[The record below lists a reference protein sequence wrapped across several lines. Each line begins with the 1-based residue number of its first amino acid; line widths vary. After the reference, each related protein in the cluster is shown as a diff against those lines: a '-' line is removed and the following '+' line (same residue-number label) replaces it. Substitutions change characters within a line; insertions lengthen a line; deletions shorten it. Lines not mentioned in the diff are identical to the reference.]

1 MFKQAINQKEYWL
14 VDYIKLL
21 AAFLVVAIHTGL
33 TISVDNVFLS
43 TFIEFLESLA
53 VPLFFCIAGYLLQ
66 EKLAQNEDEK
76 KIIIKKNLNKYL
88 KLYGMLSIAYFPL
101 TIYGAYQ
108 SILETDNILKVLLN
122 IVRNYLLVGEQF
134 YSWQLWYL
142 LAMILGLGLLFVLPY
157 KKSWY
162 LLVYSCISFALAYFI
177 TEFTYLRVIE
187 FTIVNGRIFTG
198 PSYIMLGMFVYCKKN
213 EFGKVRGLVVP
224 LSACLVSILL
234 KLSYS
239 TTNVAALVAVPW
251 IIGYVMRLFSDC
263 TGSEF
268 PKACRK
274 VSSSIFFSHMY
285 FLFIW
290 MYLLPIKEKGINCF
304 LFVAGL
310 SGLFSISICLFKRI
324 KGMVII

>member
-177 TEFTYLRVIE
+177 TEFTYLR
-187 FTIVNGRIFTG
+187 
-198 PSYIMLGMFVYCKKN
+198 
-213 EFGKVRGLVVP
+213 
-224 LSACLVSILL
+224 
-234 KLSYS
+234 
-239 TTNVAALVAVPW
+239 
-251 IIGYVMRLFSDC
+251 
-263 TGSEF
+263 
-268 PKACRK
+268 
-274 VSSSIFFSHMY
+274 
-285 FLFIW
+285 
-290 MYLLPIKEKGINCF
+290 
-304 LFVAGL
+304 
-310 SGLFSISICLFKRI
+310 
-324 KGMVII
+324 